1 MTSARDQNPGSI
13 GVMSVATNLYLDY
26 WKTMVLSADQVTKIE
41 DKVKFYVFTDQPS
54 EVEHFSKKLANVN
67 VKAFEIPPYGW
78 PEATLLRYEIF
89 NARFDLLDSEF
100 LMHLDA
106 DMLINANPWDRVK
119 FQLERETVCLV
130 AHPGFWRPKG
140 LGLFRLYAI
149 NPFLF
154 YRDIRMMIS
163 RGAIGAWEDNQRS
176 KAYVA
181 RKLRKT
187 YFCGGVWF
195 GTRNSI
201 GDLLSDLANN
211 VVSDYKREI
220 IAKWHDESHINS
232 WAVKNSH
239 GTENPELCFDVTYP
253 QIKKMTPFIIAIRKV
268 EKTR

>member
-26 WKTMVLSADQVTKIE
+26 WKTMVLSADQVTKIA

-54 EVEHFSKKLANVN
+54 EVELFSKKLVNVK
-67 VKAFEIPPYGW
+67 VKAFEIPSYGW

-106 DMLINANPWDRVK
+106 DMLINANPWERVK
-119 FQLERETVCLV
+119 KQLDKETVCLV
-130 AHPGFWRPKG
+130 AHPGFWRPNG
-140 LGLFRLYAI
+140 LELFWLYAL
-149 NPFLF
+149 NPVLF

-163 RGAIGAWEDNQRS
+163 RGAIGAWESDQRS

-187 YFCGGVWF
+187 YFCGGTWF

-201 GDLLSDLANN
+201 GELLSNLADK
-211 VVSDYKREI
+211 VESDSKREI
-220 IAKWHDESHINS
+220 VAKWHDESHINS

-239 GTENPELCFDVTYP
+239 GSENPELCFDLTYP
-253 QIKKMTPFIIAIRKV
+253 QIKKMTPLIIAVRKV